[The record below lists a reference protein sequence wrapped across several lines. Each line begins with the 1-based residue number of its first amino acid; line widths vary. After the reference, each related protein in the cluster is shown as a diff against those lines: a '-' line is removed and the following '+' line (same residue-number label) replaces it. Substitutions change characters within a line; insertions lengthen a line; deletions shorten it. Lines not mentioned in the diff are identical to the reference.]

1 MVELDIRRSR
11 DGQLF
16 LYPHIIA
23 HRGASGIAPENTL
36 PSIAR
41 ALELG
46 VDEVEFDLWAT
57 KDGTVVACHDP
68 TLDRTT
74 NAAGRISEHSWN
86 EIRRLDGGA
95 WFGAAWQGVA
105 IPAVEEIFELV
116 GNRAW
121 MNVHLKEPGK
131 NGFIVSKVRDLSVM
145 FNVTDRVYITGKR
158 DVLLSAKN
166 LAPELARCCLEGQ
179 ENGRRQLENTLL
191 LDCQRVQ
198 FSVNCCTDE
207 DIRKARGHGL
217 GVNYFFCDDPAE
229 ARHLVSVGVTGIL
242 TNHPEII
249 RRDTIL

>member
-1 MVELDIRRSR
+1 MSFR
-11 DGQLF
+11 
-16 LYPHIIA
+16 YPHIIA

-36 PSIAR
+36 SSITR

-74 NAAGRISEHSWN
+74 NAVGRISEHFWD
-86 EIRRLDGGA
+86 EIRHLDSGA
-95 WFGAAWQGVA
+95 WFGAAWQGITMPTVD
-105 IPAVEEIFELV
+105 EIFELV
-116 GNRAW
+116 GSRVG

-131 NGFIVSKVRDLSVM
+131 NGLIISKVRDLSVM
-145 FNVTDRVYITGKR
+145 FGVTDRVYITGKR

-166 LAPELARCCLEGQ
+166 LAPELERCCLEGQ
-179 ENGRRQLENTLL
+179 ENGRMQLENALIL
-191 LDCQRVQ
+191 GCQRVQ

-229 ARHLVSVGVTGIL
+229 ARYLVNAGVTGIL